1 MVVKIASYYNNELG
15 VVDRIRFYLFDKLYN
30 NILRNAT
37 KNFFPLTDQLKK
49 FIQILIFKKM
59 TMTVM
64 ILLN

>member
-37 KNFFPLTDQLKK
+37 KNFFPLTD
-49 FIQILIFKKM
+49 
-59 TMTVM
+59 
-64 ILLN
+64 